1 MIIIGTPCDS
11 KGQFLPS
18 GSKPPASA
26 SSIPGNDNPWH
37 PFNNQAHFEL
47 ADFLFQQNQMPG
59 SQIDDL
65 MHIWASLQEHPQGQP
80 PFANHQHL
88 YQLIDQIMEEEM
100 WQSFEMQH
108 ADAHDPSAPP
118 WKQATYQM
126 YLRDPMKLLEQ
137 QLSNPELKDFMD
149 YAPSQVFGEKDQRV
163 WSNFMTGNW
172 AWHQCNELAEQEEN
186 HGAMFVPVI
195 LASDKTVVSVATG
208 QNEYWPIYITTGNVH
223 NSARRAHGQAVSL
236 LGFLSIPKSDKEHES
251 DSEFR
256 KFRHHLFQTS
266 LKAAL
271 EKILPAMTKHKV
283 ILCADGHYRR
293 AIFGIG
299 PYIGDYP
306 EQALLAC
313 IVQGWCP
320 KCTAHR
326 SSLDSDNNAVLR
338 DHEHTKMLLE
348 MFTTQILW
356 REYGI
361 VDDILPFTTFFPRAN
376 IHELI
381 APDIL
386 HQIIK
391 GTFKDH
397 LVAWVEAYIKEHYPD
412 SDAILA
418 DIDRRIAAVP
428 PFPGLRRFP
437 QGRGFKQWTGNDSKA
452 LMKVYLPA
460 IADYLPDEMVQC
472 IASFLDCCYII
483 RQSSLDEEDLKA
495 FDNALLCF
503 QDKRKIFQ
511 DCGVRPNEIS
521 IPRIHA
527 LQHYHE
533 MIQLF
538 GAPNG
543 LCSSITESKHIQ
555 AVKAPWRR
563 TNRHEALHQMLIINQ
578 RLDNLAYF
586 KARMLSK
593 GYLSFPSTPSG
604 IQPQAIDIEWDE
616 PEARDDTYL
625 ADTEDDN
632 GLHGISVVELA
643 KVSSPRRLRTFTEIG
658 EDIHYP
664 DLAILVA
671 DFVQRSRAQAGLVN
685 THSQILEKAYT
696 FESATAIFCAPS
708 DLCGVGGMQHQRIH
722 ATSSWGGGPARYD
735 CVFVE
740 KNHLLPGFQGLYV
753 AQVLL
758 FFSFADRNTLHSC
771 ALVKWFIPIE
781 HCFKTGMWMVQP
793 EMDEQDNYVVSVI
806 SLDSILRP
814 AHLIP
819 VYGPTSLPLNLQHTD
834 SLSAFAAFYVNKFS
848 DYHAY
853 QLVF

>member
-18 GSKPPASA
+18 GSKPPVSA

-37 PFNNQAHFEL
+37 PFNNQAHFEF

-65 MHIWASLQEHPQGQP
+65 MHIWASLREHPQGQP

-100 WQSFEMQH
+100 WQFFEMQH
-108 ADAHDPSAPP
+108 ADAHDPIAPL

-149 YAPSQVFGEKDQRV
+149 YAPSQVFGEKDQ
-163 WSNFMTGNW
+163 
-172 AWHQCNELAEQEEN
+172 HNELAEQEEN
-186 HGAMFVPVI
+186 HGAMFVPII

-208 QNEYWPIYITTGNVH
+208 QNDYWPIYITTGNVH

-256 KFRHHLFQTS
+256 KFRHHLFRTS

-326 SSLDSDNNAVLR
+326 SSLDSDDNAVLR

-361 VDDILPFTTFFPRAN
+361 VDDILPFTTFFP
-376 IHELI
+376 
-381 APDIL
+381 DIL

-412 SDAILA
+412 SDVILA
-418 DIDRRIAAVP
+418 DIDR
-428 PFPGLRRFP
+428 
-437 QGRGFKQWTGNDSKA
+437 RGFKQWTGNDSKA

-483 RQSSLDEEDLKA
+483 RQS
-495 FDNALLCF
+495 N
-503 QDKRKIFQ
+503 KRKIFQ
-511 DCGVRPNEIS
+511 DCGVHPNEIF

-586 KARMLSK
+586 KAKMLSK
-593 GYLSFPSTPSG
+593 GKCYLSFPSTPSG

-616 PEARDDTYL
+616 PEACDDTYL

-643 KVSSPRRLRTFTEIG
+643 KVTFTEIG

-671 DFVQRSRAQAGLVN
+671 DFVQRSCAQAGLAN

-708 DLCGVGGMQHQRIH
+708 DLCEVGEMQCQRIH

-758 FFSFADRNTLHSC
+758 FFSFADHNTLHSC
-771 ALVKWFIPIE
+771 ALCTYNNLVEPQGALILWLAIVHHAQDLISGQDVAVKLEDCTLNPSLLEHKFYILKKLQGCVGFLQPIFFGRE
-781 HCFKTGMWMVQP
+781 SSYRALVLNNVATPLCNIF
-793 EMDEQDNYVVSVI
+793 
-806 SLDSILRP
+806 
-814 AHLIP
+814 
-819 VYGPTSLPLNLQHTD
+819 TSQSGCLNLDVVLTVEH
-834 SLSAFAAFYVNKFS
+834 
-848 DYHAY
+848 
-853 QLVF
+853 QLVNIW